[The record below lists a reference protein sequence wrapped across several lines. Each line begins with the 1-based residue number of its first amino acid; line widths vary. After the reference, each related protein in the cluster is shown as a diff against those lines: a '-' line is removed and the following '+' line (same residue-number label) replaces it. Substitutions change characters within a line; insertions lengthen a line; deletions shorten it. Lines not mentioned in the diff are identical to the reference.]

1 MTPCGGLVYMLRWL
15 PARYLTW
22 EQYLRHFRPSPHNS
36 KRYAYRAMTFI
47 PPTSLA
53 KRVSKCE
60 LVVSAHFAAV
70 HPTQGVLDA
79 ASSLGVLIRGNFLSE
94 QLALASP
101 LPSRSLQHVI
111 NGQLKTNRAVTRGR
125 SYYLEWA
132 GLRHDAY
139 ALGTTRHCVFSN
151 APLETNWY
159 DQEPND
165 MGDYLPS
172 FQLLSYAR
180 TCNKS
185 RTGSGHR
192 YCETLTN
199 SPLHSGG
206 QNRRPTYLK
215 WIKSSMSRIRMSRD
229 RCSSSLGFAAQI
241 PSRPP
246 ERPFHS
252 AITNYLLWSRKSACS
267 A

>member
-22 EQYLRHFRPSPHNS
+22 EQYLRHFRPGPHNS
-36 KRYAYRAMTFI
+36 KGYAYRAMTFI

-111 NGQLKTNRAVTRGR
+111 NGKLQDQSGSHSGSIILPRMGRTSSRCLCTRNHATLR
-125 SYYLEWA
+125 ILE
-132 GLRHDAY
+132 R
-139 ALGTTRHCVFSN
+139 TTGNELVR
-151 APLETNWY
+151 
-159 DQEPND
+159 
-165 MGDYLPS
+165 
-172 FQLLSYAR
+172 
-180 TCNKS
+180 S
-185 RTGSGHR
+185 RT
-192 YCETLTN
+192 E
-199 SPLHSGG
+199 
-206 QNRRPTYLK
+206 
-215 WIKSSMSRIRMSRD
+215 
-229 RCSSSLGFAAQI
+229 
-241 PSRPP
+241 
-246 ERPFHS
+246 
-252 AITNYLLWSRKSACS
+252 
-267 A
+267 